1 REFSRAYNGINQSH
15 TDLGTILRV
24 TIIILVFIM
33 LIEHIPLISA
43 LHKRFPKVLHD
54 IFGSEIMGAA
64 ASVFKAAAHVLLA
77 VGVVLFILVYAGLGT
92 IAFPKMVA
100 QQMGGGQAAV
110 DASQYVVVHFGPGLF
125 LMLSGLLVT
134 SATMLRPIAI
144 VAAVI
149 AGGTVL
155 LACFHPAWLA
165 PFFHVVGS
173 YYTSTK

>member
-1 REFSRAYNGINQSH
+1 
-15 TDLGTILRV
+15 
-24 TIIILVFIM
+24 
-33 LIEHIPLISA
+33 
-43 LHKRFPKVLHD
+43 
-54 IFGSEIMGAA
+54 MGAV

-165 PFFHVVGS
+165 RAIA
-173 YYTSTK
+173 